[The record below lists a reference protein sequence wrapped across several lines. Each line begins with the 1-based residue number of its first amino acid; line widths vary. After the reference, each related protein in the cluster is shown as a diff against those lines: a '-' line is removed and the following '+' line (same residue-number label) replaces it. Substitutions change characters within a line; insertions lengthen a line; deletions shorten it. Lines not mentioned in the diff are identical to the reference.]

1 MYVVTDAAQGPANN
15 GSLLDLTA
23 TSGDF
28 DWMLQSEVNW
38 DDDLGLF
45 DDAPDIF
52 PADFAGSDLTPS
64 LRRYLDAALIANGW
78 LPVVVSSPA
87 SGGQSAGKRPVGD
100 DWQHGPF
107 DVASVAARR
116 KHNPL
121 ATNTGILCGATVG
134 ADNDLRDPEHAAA
147 VNTLVKECLG
157 DTGFQRVGAKGAM
170 LVYANE
176 VPIRKIAVRQAG
188 ADKTLFE
195 FLGTGTQFV
204 AYGEHP
210 DGMAYRWL
218 AQEPL
223 TSETWELPRVT
234 PEQIRDCTKRIVDYL
249 IATGAY
255 VGVHATGDIG
265 ADRELLKP
273 AGSAGEPVTPEQL
286 REMLAYIKPAAPM
299 GEGEWLGLG
308 LMLRHGQVPVEP
320 AQTGEWFIELL
331 DDWTSGKLWR
341 ERTKGEFT
349 NPLYDGLEGTLDR
362 LDGGNRERQPSRTA
376 GNTTIGTVI
385 LRAKEAGY
393 GAVKASDLYDKAG
406 IRSKHEDGNETY
418 GSRWDNVTARS
429 PWDGWHQ
436 PPATFWDKDETLPRS
451 PDGNVV
457 MDYAGYAQHKTN
469 VVVVECLEA
478 VRDHGAKV
486 LFCAGEAAHQFETE
500 RLPAAC
506 QAIGMDIEILTGS
519 FWVAPICPDLR
530 DPADVAGLFQ
540 WAASQGIEPSI
551 VVVDTLAEATVGAEE
566 NSQKDVGP
574 IMRQS
579 YRIAKHWK
587 ALVRLIHHKT
597 KSARPGE
604 GGPRGGGGFAGGL
617 DGMRECIY
625 HEKDGT
631 VEIWAEKV
639 KGARAH
645 FSIYRGTPK
654 ILVRNPV
661 TGTTKE
667 IMTVKRLT
675 EAEQKAAAK
684 KTEPTRGTVTGSAI
698 GKALAYLKAVEGVSV
713 PTPMLAGAIAGNG
726 ADKHT
731 VAAVVKALG
740 RGIADGS
747 FLPYVTFMPDAGSRK
762 PARWSLPDAQEE

>member
-1 MYVVTDAAQGPANN
+1 MTSMNSTTNPQEPIRNMADKLPFEPNRTAEFDGNQYFVLNVVNPDSATKTKDDIIAIRGIGGDVDPCDPEYPFAQERERLAKLGTQLGYDVEYPASVLIDSGNGLQPIYLLAEPLALPLVGDPGRAPLIERVEQLGRRLANVLGGDRVQNIDRLYRQPGTDNYPNEKKRARGRVKSRSAIVSSSPRRYSGLDELEAVVSHLEATIPPAGLTRAATPRSDNTGSVQRDPQAVNAMIATLTAADIRSTADLDPKLKARLDQLAAPVSYGTDAASLMSAASKLKWRGLTDVEIALTLSAHQSMGKWVETGREADVHRHIARAVIGASGPGEA
-15 GSLLDLTA
+15 DKPA
-23 TSGDF
+23 
-28 DWMLQSEVNW
+28 SEK
-38 DDDLGLF
+38 LRGLE
-45 DDAPDIF
+45 P
-52 PADFAGSDLTPS
+52 PPC
-64 LRRYLDAALIANGW
+64 DAAGL
-78 LPVVVSSPA
+78 LPV
-87 SGGQSAGKRPVGD
+87 
-100 DWQHGPF
+100 
-107 DVASVAARR
+107 
-116 KHNPL
+116 
-121 ATNTGILCGATVG
+121 
-134 ADNDLRDPEHAAA
+134 
-147 VNTLVKECLG
+147 
-157 DTGFQRVGAKGAM
+157 
-170 LVYANE
+170 
-176 VPIRKIAVRQAG
+176 
-188 ADKTLFE
+188 
-195 FLGTGTQFV
+195 
-204 AYGEHP
+204 
-210 DGMAYRWL
+210 
-218 AQEPL
+218 
-223 TSETWELPRVT
+223 
-234 PEQIRDCTKRIVDYL
+234 
-249 IATGAY
+249 
-255 VGVHATGDIG
+255 
-265 ADRELLKP
+265 
-273 AGSAGEPVTPEQL
+273 
-286 REMLAYIKPAAPM
+286 
-299 GEGEWLGLG
+299 
-308 LMLRHGQVPVEP
+308 
-320 AQTGEWFIELL
+320 
-331 DDWTSGKLWR
+331 
-341 ERTKGEFT
+341 
-349 NPLYDGLEGTLDR
+349 
-362 LDGGNRERQPSRTA
+362 
-376 GNTTIGTVI
+376 
-385 LRAKEAGY
+385 
-393 GAVKASDLYDKAG
+393 
-406 IRSKHEDGNETY
+406 ETY
-418 GSRWDNVTARS
+418 GSRWANVTARS

-436 PPATFWDKDETLPRS
+436 PPATFWDTDKTLPRS

-574 IMRQS
+574 IMCQS